1 MKSVVRRAY
10 AVLLGELSNFCERGA
25 LKMAGVFR
33 KKQVGRPEIS
43 RGAPG
48 RHFNVPSVSRF
59 VHFTSGEY
67 AAILSCDS
75 FPVMI

>member
-1 MKSVVRRAY
+1 
-10 AVLLGELSNFCERGA
+10 
-25 LKMAGVFR
+25 MAGVFR